1 MTLEWWVVALL
12 LFSALLHA
20 SWNAITKA
28 SGDPLLTVWVVTL
41 TGSIGAG
48 VGVLFVDFPHRDAWP
63 YLIASIALHFV
74 YQLFLVFAY
83 RLGDLSQVYPV
94 ARGLA
99 PCIVA
104 WLAATFAGEVP
115 SRIQWFGLGVVA
127 AAIGSLALDGG
138 GARRRGGLAMA
149 VATGFMIGGYT
160 FIDGTGVRLSDDPFD
175 YIAWML
181 FLDGLPITLAVLF
194 LRRRRIPDFLRS
206 GGRSALGGGVM
217 ATLGYTIVM
226 WAMSRGG
233 MAHVSAL
240 RETSVVLAAVIGTR
254 MLGEPFG
261 ARRVAAACAVV
272 IGIALL
278 QS

>member
-1 MTLEWWVVALL
+1 
-12 LFSALLHA
+12 
-20 SWNAITKA
+20 
-28 SGDPLLTVWVVTL
+28 
-41 TGSIGAG
+41 
-48 VGVLFVDFPHRDAWP
+48 
-63 YLIASIALHFV
+63 
-74 YQLFLVFAY
+74 
-83 RLGDLSQVYPV
+83 
-94 ARGLA
+94 
-99 PCIVA
+99 
-104 WLAATFAGEVP
+104 
-115 SRIQWFGLGVVA
+115 
-127 AAIGSLALDGG
+127 
-138 GARRRGGLAMA
+138 MA

-240 RETSVVLAAVIGTR
+240 RETSVILAAVIGTR
-254 MLGEPFG
+254 ILGEPFG
-261 ARRVAAACAVV
+261 AHRVAAACAVV
-272 IGIALL
+272 VGIALL

>member
-20 SWNAITKA
+20 SWNAITKS
-28 SGDPLLTVWVVTL
+28 SGDPLLTLWVVTI

-48 VGVLFVDFPHRDAWP
+48 FGIFFVDFPHRDAWP
-63 YLIASIALHFV
+63 YLVASIVLHFS

-83 RLGDLSQVYPV
+83 RLGDLSHVYPV
-94 ARGLA
+94 ARGMA

-104 WLAATFAGEVP
+104 GLAAAFANEVP
-115 SRIQWFGLGVVA
+115 NRIQWIGLVVTST
-127 AAIGSLALDGG
+127 AIGSLALNGG
-138 GARRRGGLAMA
+138 GARRRGGVAMA

-160 FIDGTGVRLSDDPFD
+160 FVDGKGVRLSGDPFD
-175 YIAWML
+175 FIAWML
-181 FLDGLPITLAVLF
+181 FLDGLPITLAVFF
-194 LRRRRIPDFLRS
+194 LRWGRIPAFLRS
-206 GGRSALGGGVM
+206 GAGSALGGGVM
-217 ATLGYTIVM
+217 ATVGYTIVL

-254 MLGEPFG
+254 LLGEPFG
-261 ARRVAAACAVV
+261 TRRIAATVGVV